1 MPEGIFTQYIETG
14 TPVPMTS
21 QLQRQELL
29 RLRRQYPFVYQK
41 TLSVTAH
48 GRKIPAL
55 QLGCGSNKVL
65 LTAGHHANEYITTML
80 VWQLLRRYCRAV
92 CDSRLFAGFD
102 ARELYHNAMLYVVPM
117 VNPDG
122 IDLVTGAIRPGS
134 AEYER
139 AAAIAAR
146 YPRVPFPQGWKANLE
161 GVDLNL
167 NYPARWDTAR
177 QIKRSLGVSGPAPR
191 DYPGAHPLDQPET
204 AALAAYTCCI
214 RPDLVLAYHTQGGE
228 IYHAF
233 AGIRLPQA
241 DALAQAFAR
250 ASGYR
255 VAEVPPESANAGFK
269 DWFLQR
275 FHRPGFTIEAGRGEN
290 PLPLTQLDTLV
301 CENEAILALALS
313 Q

>member
-1 MPEGIFTQYIETG
+1 MPEGIFTQYIETE
-14 TPVPMTS
+14 TPAPMTS
-21 QLQRQELL
+21 QLQQKLL
-29 RLRRQYPFVYQK
+29 RQFKAQYPFVYHK

-55 QLGCGSNKVL
+55 QLGCGCSKVL

-80 VWQLLRRYCRAV
+80 VWRLLQRFCRAV
-92 CDSRLFAGFD
+92 CDNRLFAGFD

-122 IDLVTGAIRPGS
+122 VDLVTGAIRPDC
-134 AEYER
+134 AEYRQAE
-139 AAAIAAR
+139 AIAAR
-146 YPRVPFPQGWKANLE
+146 YPNVPFPQGWKANLD

-167 NYPARWDTAR
+167 NYPARWETAR
-177 QIKRSLGVSGPAPR
+177 QIKRALGVDGPAPR
-191 DYPGAHPLDQPET
+191 DYPGAQPLDQPET

-228 IYHAF
+228 IYHTCASVQ
-233 AGIRLPQA
+233 LPQA

-290 PLPLTQLDTLV
+290 PLPLTQLDALV
-301 CENEAILALALS
+301 RENEPILALALS